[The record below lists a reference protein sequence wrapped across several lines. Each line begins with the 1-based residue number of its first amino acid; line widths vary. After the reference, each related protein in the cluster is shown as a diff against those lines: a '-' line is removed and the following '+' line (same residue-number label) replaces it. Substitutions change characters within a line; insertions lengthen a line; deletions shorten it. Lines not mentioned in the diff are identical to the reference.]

1 MKTTDSLDLR
11 SEATAGPVECLGQ
24 TFPSDQARREHYLKL
39 LAEKLKDP
47 EFRKQE
53 GFPQGT
59 DEAILAMSDP
69 PYYTSCPNPW
79 LEEFV
84 EHYGKPYD
92 PETHYAKEPFA
103 VDVSVGKSDPVYK
116 AHSYHTKVPHLAILP
131 SILHY
136 TDPGDIIFDGF
147 AGSGMT
153 GVAAQWCGSASADQK
168 YELEADWKL
177 QGKDAPKWGARR
189 AVLSDL
195 SPLATFIT
203 ANYNLSLD
211 IQVFTETASR
221 LLAELEEELG
231 WMYDTH
237 QENRTGT
244 IDFTVWS
251 EVLACP
257 ECAGEIVF
265 HDHALDEETARV
277 KDSIKCPHC
286 SSDLGK
292 KDLDLVFETISD
304 KGTNEFRKRP
314 KRKPIL
320 LRATI
325 GSKKVTKSIEE
336 SDLDLLRK
344 IEDLPFPKNAP
355 TNAFPDM
362 QMMRVGRMKTTNVSH
377 IHDLFLPRALHV
389 LSRYFE
395 KVNSLSDESIK
406 RPLKVIA
413 QHQFVNASIMNRY
426 RPASSFGN
434 SPLTGVYYVS
444 SLIAEAN
451 VISLLRGSVNRI
463 KRMEKSGWAKS
474 SDWGKNVAIST
485 ASATQTAL
493 PKNSIDYIFTDP
505 PFGENIYYSD
515 LNFLGESWHGVV
527 SDSNPEAIIDRVKGK
542 KVIEY
547 QHLMQ
552 KCFSEYYR
560 VLKPGRWM
568 TVVFSN
574 SRAAVWNA
582 IQVALQQVGF
592 VVAEV
597 TTLDKVHLT
606 FQQAMSPNAVKQDLV
621 ISVYK
626 PNGGLEDRLAKNGPT
641 VDSAWD
647 FVRTHLNNLSVVKA
661 RNGELEFIV
670 ERDPRRIF
678 DRMVAWFVRHD
689 VPVPIS
695 NDEFL
700 SGLRMRFPERD
711 GMVFLPEQVAEYD
724 KKRAQVTQAP
734 QMELFVSDERSAID
748 WLTNFLKRRTS
759 TYQEIHPEFTAQLG
773 AGWKKHELRPEL
785 LALLESNFLKYDG
798 TEEVPSQIHSY
809 LSTNHKDLRGLEK
822 SDPRLIAKA
831 KDRWFVPDPNKA
843 QDLEKKRE
851 KALLKEFQVY
861 QSFTGRRLKEF
872 RLEVLRAGFKEAWGK
887 KDYPTIIAVA
897 KKIPDEALQEDE
909 KLLLWY
915 DQALTRTEDGL

>member
-1 MKTTDSLDLR
+1 
-11 SEATAGPVECLGQ
+11 
-24 TFPSDQARREHYLKL
+24 
-39 LAEKLKDP
+39 
-47 EFRKQE
+47 
-53 GFPQGT
+53 
-59 DEAILAMSDP
+59 
-69 PYYTSCPNPW
+69 
-79 LEEFV
+79 
-84 EHYGKPYD
+84 
-92 PETHYAKEPFA
+92 
-103 VDVSVGKSDPVYK
+103 
-116 AHSYHTKVPHLAILP
+116 
-131 SILHY
+131 
-136 TDPGDIIFDGF
+136 
-147 AGSGMT
+147 
-153 GVAAQWCGSASADQK
+153 
-168 YELEADWKL
+168 
-177 QGKDAPKWGARR
+177 
-189 AVLSDL
+189 
-195 SPLATFIT
+195 
-203 ANYNLSLD
+203 
-211 IQVFTETASR
+211 
-221 LLAELEEELG
+221 
-231 WMYDTH
+231 
-237 QENRTGT
+237 
-244 IDFTVWS
+244 
-251 EVLACP
+251 
-257 ECAGEIVF
+257 
-265 HDHALDEETARV
+265 
-277 KDSIKCPHC
+277 PHC

-304 KGTNEFRKRP
+304 KGTAEFRKRP
-314 KRKPIL
+314 KRKPVL

-325 GSKKVTKSIEE
+325 GSKKVTKSIEA
-336 SDLDLLRK
+336 SDLDLLK
-344 IEDLPFPKNAP
+344 KVEDLPFPKNAP
-355 TNAFPDM
+355 TNDFPDM
-362 QMMRVGRMKTTNVSH
+362 QMMRVGRMKTTNVSN

-389 LSRYFE
+389 LSRYFD

-463 KRMEKSGWAKS
+463 KRMEKSGWAKT

-485 ASATQTAL
+485 ASATKISL

-542 KVIEY
+542 KVLEY

-661 RNGELEFIV
+661 
-670 ERDPRRIF
+670 
-678 DRMVAWFVRHD
+678 
-689 VPVPIS
+689 
-695 NDEFL
+695 
-700 SGLRMRFPERD
+700 
-711 GMVFLPEQVAEYD
+711 
-724 KKRAQVTQAP
+724 
-734 QMELFVSDERSAID
+734 
-748 WLTNFLKRRTS
+748 
-759 TYQEIHPEFTAQLG
+759 
-773 AGWKKHELRPEL
+773 
-785 LALLESNFLKYDG
+785 
-798 TEEVPSQIHSY
+798 
-809 LSTNHKDLRGLEK
+809 
-822 SDPRLIAKA
+822 
-831 KDRWFVPDPNKA
+831 
-843 QDLEKKRE
+843 
-851 KALLKEFQVY
+851 
-861 QSFTGRRLKEF
+861 
-872 RLEVLRAGFKEAWGK
+872 
-887 KDYPTIIAVA
+887 
-897 KKIPDEALQEDE
+897 
-909 KLLLWY
+909 
-915 DQALTRTEDGL
+915 